1 MFMSNNLLHTLE
13 LPNWLSEVLVE
24 NMIHNSDDEKM
35 KFVLECGMKNIEK
48 KSGGPFSAAIYNA
61 DNNEL
66 ISVGVNVVTS
76 QNCSVAH
83 AEITAIMMA
92 QKKLR
97 TYSLEDGNY
106 ELFSSAQPCAMCT
119 GAIVWAGIKRLIFG
133 ANKHDVETIV
143 GFDEGPL
150 HPEWKEEYKKRN
162 IEVVENFMNDEA
174 VKLLQK
180 YKELGGIV
188 Y

>member
-1 MFMSNNLLHTLE
+1 MTYNLLHTLE
-13 LPNWLSEVLVE
+13 LPGWLKFDLAEKLFHKNDV
-24 NMIHNSDDEKM
+24 EKM
-35 KFVLECGMKNIEK
+35 NFVLECGMKNVENN
-48 KSGGPFSAAIYNA
+48 SGGPFSAAIYNR

-83 AEITAIMMA
+83 AEVTAIMMA
-92 QKKLR
+92 QQKLG
-97 TYSLEDGNY
+97 TYSLENGNY

-119 GAIVWAGIKRLIFG
+119 GAIVWAGVRRLIFG
-133 ANKHDVETIV
+133 ANKKDVETIV

-150 HPEWKEEYKKRN
+150 HPEWIEEYNKRN
-162 IEVVENFMNDEA
+162 IEVVENFMNYEA
-174 VKLLQK
+174 VKLLKK
-180 YKELGGIV
+180 YKEIGGIV

>member
-1 MFMSNNLLHTLE
+1 MTYNLLHTLE
-13 LPNWLSEVLVE
+13 LPSWLKDVLAE
-24 NMIHNSDDEKM
+24 KLFHQNDEEKM
-35 KFVLECGMKNIEK
+35 KFVLECGMHNVIAN
-48 KSGGPFSAAIYNA
+48 SGGPFSAAIYNG

-92 QKKLR
+92 QKKLG
-97 TYSLEDGNY
+97 TYTLENGNY
-106 ELFSSAQPCAMCT
+106 ELYSSAQPCAMCT
-119 GAIVWAGIKRLIFG
+119 GAIVWAGIKKLIYG
-133 ANKHDVETIV
+133 ANKSDVETIV

-150 HPEWKEEYKKRN
+150 HPEWIDEYKKRN